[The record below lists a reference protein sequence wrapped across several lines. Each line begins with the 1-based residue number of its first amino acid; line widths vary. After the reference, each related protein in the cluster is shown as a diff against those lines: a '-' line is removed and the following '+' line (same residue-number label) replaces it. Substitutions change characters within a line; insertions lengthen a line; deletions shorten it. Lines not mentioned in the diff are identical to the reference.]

1 MEVAENYRS
10 IRAEILSKNICIG
23 GLHTSRVTF
32 ASVCAKQLAS
42 AFLPFCA
49 QMKGSIKFPRR
60 TVASITALGC
70 IVGEEERGGGFD
82 EEYQGLGRTNVG
94 GEIAF

>member
-1 MEVAENYRS
+1 MAETTGALRQKS
-10 IRAEILSKNICIG
+10 TLR
-23 GLHTSRVTF
+23 TSSQVSFSAVFT
-32 ASVCAKQLAS
+32 S

-70 IVGEEERGGGFD
+70 IVGGVG

-94 GEIAF
+94 GEIVL